1 MIYLISCDDKFL
13 KIGYTKNIKKR
24 LRELQTSNPI
34 KLELCHLI
42 DGDVNLE
49 KELHFMFKYLRSQGE
64 WFDFDNSILQYFA
77 DKECLMWK
85 YGFVPEEKVPVIGLI
100 KQERISRKMSL
111 DSLAQLYGCTPQ
123 SIKEIELRE
132 IQGRLTIGILYKMA
146 RLFNKKFE
154 YRFK

>member
-1 MIYLISCDDKFL
+1 MVYLISCADKFL
-13 KIGYTKNIKKR
+13 KIGYTKNINKR
-24 LRELQTSNPI
+24 LSQLQTSNPI

-42 DGDVNLE
+42 DGNVNLE
-49 KELHFMFKYLRSQGE
+49 KELHIMFKDLRSQGE
-64 WFDFDNSILQYFA
+64 WFYFDNSILQYFA

-85 YGFVPEEKVPVIGLI
+85 YGFVPEEKIPVIGLI